1 VIANLITKNL
11 PLPFEAQMAR
21 PTYHLK
27 DKNAFQETFYC
38 ADGFAL
44 GSVAMTMEDNPGQQ
58 TVWSLGCRHPAGT
71 FVFGGGQ
78 PKFRSPEG
86 HSPYTQVVQKRGAL
100 IVMTAGKGLVPV
112 TAAERWEK
120 AATAAESWL
129 FVPKGVKVVT
139 DERDWIVLDAGEAWV
154 LVRPIGGAHLWMRGQ
169 GQMADCNILVVSGKE
184 SGYVIEAV
192 LKKDVPAPKRT
203 KLQVATAGEFRVEY
217 TSVAGDTIV
226 AKHEPVGLR
235 ASATINGTPVDWSRW
250 ADGGV
255 YASPYISVR
264 DGVMRVS
271 DGRETYVVD
280 FTGPRPVWR
289 DTP

>member
-1 VIANLITKNL
+1 
-11 PLPFEAQMAR
+11 M
-21 PTYHLK
+21 
-27 DKNAFQETFYC
+27 
-38 ADGFAL
+38 
-44 GSVAMTMEDNPGQQ
+44 
-58 TVWSLGCRHPAGT
+58 
-71 FVFGGGQ
+71 
-78 PKFRSPEG
+78 
-86 HSPYTQVVQKRGAL
+86 
-100 IVMTAGKGLVPV
+100 
-112 TAAERWEK
+112 
-120 AATAAESWL
+120 
-129 FVPKGVKVVT
+129 PKGVKVVT

-154 LVRPIGGAHLWMRGQ
+154 LVRPIGEKCFWLGADGGPRSVVAEPRKDVTEHVPPARGTI
-169 GQMADCNILVVSGKE
+169 AAALVDYDILVVPGKE

-255 YASPYISVR
+255 YASPYITVR

-289 DTP
+289 TAQ